1 MQGFVRFHK
10 GLWRLSWP
18 LKLWLLGLFS
28 ANAVVPVIFLNHVEA
43 QFVLG
48 ALLVG
53 VCLMSLLTSHFGF
66 TRILGLGHLPWLPL
80 LVWLA
85 FRLES
90 IPAEDVFGL
99 WIRGVM
105 LINSVSLLL
114 DGADVVR
121 YATGDRKELVHG
133 L

>member
-1 MQGFVRFHK
+1 
-10 GLWRLSWP
+10 
-18 LKLWLLGLFS
+18 
-28 ANAVVPVIFLNHVEA
+28 
-43 QFVLG
+43 
-48 ALLVG
+48 
-53 VCLMSLLTSHFGF
+53 MSLLTSRFGF
-66 TRILGLGHLPWLPL
+66 TRILGLGRLPWLPL

-85 FRLES
+85 FRLEN

-121 YATGDRKELVHG
+121 YASGDRKELVHG

>member
-1 MQGFVRFHK
+1 
-10 GLWRLSWP
+10 
-18 LKLWLLGLFS
+18 
-28 ANAVVPVIFLNHVEA
+28 
-43 QFVLG
+43 
-48 ALLVG
+48 
-53 VCLMSLLTSHFGF
+53 MSLLTSHFGF

-80 LVWLA
+80 LAWLV

-99 WIRGVM
+99 WIRGVL

-114 DGADVVR
+114 DVADVVR
-121 YATGDRKELVHG
+121 YAIGDRKELVHG